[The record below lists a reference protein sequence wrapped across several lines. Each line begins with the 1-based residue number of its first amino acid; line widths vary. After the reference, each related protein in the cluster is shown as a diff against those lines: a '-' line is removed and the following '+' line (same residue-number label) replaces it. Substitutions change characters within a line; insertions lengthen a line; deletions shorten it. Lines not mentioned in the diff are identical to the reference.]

1 VIDPLLAAIGG
12 SITTF
17 AATNVDDLFLLT
29 LFFAHRIPARRI
41 VAGQYL
47 GFAAII
53 LISLLGAFAALK
65 VPHQWIRLL
74 GLVPLALGFR
84 QLLNLGKGEDET
96 AQFSSA
102 IVSIA
107 LVTLSNG
114 GDNVGVYVP
123 FFVIARAYLPVILG
137 VYAILIAVL
146 CLAGRWLGNHRLVL
160 RAVDRWGH
168 WIVPLVFIGLGIFV
182 LRS

>member
-1 VIDPLLAAIGG
+1 VIHPLLAAIGG

-17 AATNVDDLFLLT
+17 AATNIDDLFLLT

-53 LISLLGAFAALK
+53 LISLIGAFAALK
-65 VPHQWIRLL
+65 VPHIWVRLL
-74 GLVPLALGFR
+74 GVLPLALGLK
-84 QLLNLGKGEDET
+84 QLLRLGKGDGET
-96 AQFSSA
+96 PQFGSA
-102 IVSIA
+102 ILSIA

-123 FFVIARAYLPVILG
+123 FFVIARVYLPVILG
-137 VYAILIAVL
+137 VYAILIAAL
-146 CLAGRWLGNHRLVL
+146 CLAGRWLGRHPLVL
-160 RAVDRWGH
+160 KAVDRWGH
-168 WIVPLVFIGLGIFV
+168 WIVPLVFIALGIFV
-182 LRS
+182 LQS

>member
-1 VIDPLLAAIGG
+1 VIHPLLAAIGG

-17 AATNVDDLFLLT
+17 AATNIDDLFLLT
-29 LFFAHRIPARRI
+29 LFFARRVPARRI

-47 GFAAII
+47 GFAGII
-53 LISLLGAFAALK
+53 LISLLGAFAALN

-74 GLVPLALGFR
+74 GVVPLALGLK

-96 AQFSSA
+96 PQFSSA

-107 LVTLSNG
+107 MVTLSNG

-123 FFVIARAYLPVILG
+123 FFVIARAYLPAILT
-137 VYAILIAVL
+137 VYAVLIAFL
-146 CLAGRWLGNHRLVL
+146 CLAGRWLGRHRLVL
-160 RAVDRWGH
+160 KAVDRWGH
-168 WIVPLVFIGLGIFV
+168 WIVPIVFIALGIFV